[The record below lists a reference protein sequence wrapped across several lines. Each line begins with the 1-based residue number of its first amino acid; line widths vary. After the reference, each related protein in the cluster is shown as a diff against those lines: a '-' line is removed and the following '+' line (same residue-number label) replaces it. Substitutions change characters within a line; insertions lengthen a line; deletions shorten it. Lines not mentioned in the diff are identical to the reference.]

1 MRAFLRSQAMATPS
15 FQANLHAQYKKL
27 RRSIKLAV
35 QMVMTFLLIVS
46 CQQTAPLPNQPVTL
60 KLSGWSASP
69 AEQRL
74 LNQVLKDFEATH
86 PAIKVRFEVI
96 ADQYMDVIKTRLI
109 GDAAPDVFYLDSI
122 EAPFLIQQNVLEPLD
137 AYITPAFDLAD
148 FEPNLLQTFAHQN
161 QVYGLPKD
169 YSTLALFYNRKAFA
183 AAGLTQPPETWEDLL
198 VAAKKLTI
206 DRNQDNRPDQY
217 GLGILPELPRQM
229 HSIEAFG
236 GQVVDAQSH
245 ATFATAAGIKGTRL
259 ALLQYRDDRTSAR
272 AVDVGANNGSEM
284 FGQGKAAMV
293 IEGNWAIPY
302 LQETFPDL
310 DFATAEAP
318 KINNKPATMVFTVA
332 YVMNRQTQHKQAAW
346 ELIAYLTGKEGMGKW
361 TSTGF
366 ALPSRKSVAKELAQ
380 KFSESGDP
388 CGICEAARLR
398 APLLAGVSYATPW
411 QIGNYPAAIVNNFNN
426 QYLSALLGQQPL
438 EAAIVKAQE
447 SANQQIEAAL

>member
-1 MRAFLRSQAMATPS
+1 MATHFYHKA
-15 FQANLHAQYKKL
+15 FQLYYKRL
-27 RRSIKLAV
+27 RLAV
-35 QMVMTFLLIVS
+35 QILVTFLVIVS
-46 CQQTAPLPNQPVTL
+46 CQQSVPLSDQPVTL

-69 AEQRL
+69 SEQRL
-74 LNQVLKDFEATH
+74 LNQVLRDFETTH
-86 PAIKVRFEVI
+86 PKIKVRFEVI

-137 AYITPAFDLAD
+137 PYVTPEFDLSD
-148 FEPNLLQTFAHQN
+148 FEPNLMQPFSQQN
-161 QVYGLPKD
+161 RIYGLPKD
-169 YSTLALFYNRKAFA
+169 FSTLALFYNRKAFA
-183 AAGLTQPPETWEDLL
+183 EAGLSQPPQSWEDLL
-198 VAAKKLTI
+198 TASKKLTI
-206 DRNQDNRPDQY
+206 DRNKDGRPDQY

-229 HSIEAFG
+229 HSIAAFG
-236 GQVVDAQSH
+236 GEVVDAQGN
-245 ATFATAAGIKGTRL
+245 AVFATEAGIKGAGL
-259 ALLQYRDDRTSAR
+259 GVQQYQDRTAAR

-318 KINNKPATMVFTVA
+318 QINNQPATMVFTVA
-332 YVMNRQTQHKQAAW
+332 YVMNRQTQQKQAAW

-366 ALPSRKSVAKELAQ
+366 ALPSRRSLAQQLAQ
-380 KFSESGDP
+380 KLSQEGDQ
-388 CGICEAARLR
+388 LR

-411 QIGNYPAAIVNNFNN
+411 AIGQYPAAIVNNFNN
-426 QYLSALLGQQPL
+426 QYLSALLGQQDL
-438 EAAIVKAQE
+438 RAAIVKAQD
-447 SANQQIEAAL
+447 SANRQIQSAL

>member
-1 MRAFLRSQAMATPS
+1 MALPS
-15 FQANLHAQYKKL
+15 LPANAQLKQL
-27 RRSIKLAV
+27 RRSIKLTV
-35 QMVMTFLLIVS
+35 QVVLTFLLIVS
-46 CQQTAPLPNQPVTL
+46 CQQTISLPNQPVTL

-86 PAIKVRFEVI
+86 PTIKVRFEVI

-122 EAPFLIQQNVLEPLD
+122 EAPFLIQQDVLEPLNP
-137 AYITPAFDLAD
+137 YITPAFDLAD
-148 FEPNLLQTFAHQN
+148 FEPNLLQTFSQQN
-161 QVYGLPKD
+161 QIYGLPKD

-206 DRNQDNRPDQY
+206 DRNQDNKPDQY

-236 GQVVDAQSH
+236 GQVVDAQNN
-245 ATFATAAGIKGTRL
+245 ATFATEAGIKGASL
-259 ALLQYRDDRTSAR
+259 GIQQYRNDRTSAR

-302 LQETFPDL
+302 LKETFPDL

-318 KINNKPATMVFTVA
+318 KLNNKPATMVFTVA

-366 ALPSRKSVAKELAQ
+366 ALPSRKSIAKELAQ
-380 KFSESGDP
+380 KLSESGD
-388 CGICEAARLR
+388 RLR

-426 QYLSALLGQQPL
+426 QYLSALLGQQDL
-438 EAAIVKAQE
+438 QEAIVKAQA
-447 SANQQIEAAL
+447 SANQQIRAAL

>member
-1 MRAFLRSQAMATPS
+1 MAIPS
-15 FQANLHAQYKKL
+15 FPSDFLQSHYQKFK
-27 RRSIKLAV
+27 RSISLGV
-35 QMVMTFLLIVS
+35 QIVVTFLVIIS
-46 CQQTAPLPNQPVTL
+46 CQQSTPQPSQPITL

-109 GDAAPDVFYLDSI
+109 GDAAPDVFYLDSV
-122 EAPFLIQQNVLEPLD
+122 EAPFLIQQNVLEPLNN
-137 AYITPAFDLAD
+137 YLTPEFDLAD
-148 FEPNLLQTFAHQN
+148 FSPNLLQPFTQHN
-161 QVYGLPKD
+161 QIYGLPKD
-169 YSTLALFYNRKAFA
+169 FSTLALFYNRKAFA
-183 AAGLTQPPETWEDLL
+183 AAGVTQPPKNWEDLL
-198 VAAKKLTI
+198 AASKQLTI
-206 DRNQDNRPDQY
+206 DRNKDGRPDQY

-229 HSIEAFG
+229 HIITAFG
-236 GQVVDAQSH
+236 GQVVDAQSN
-245 ATFATAAGIKGTRL
+245 AAFATESGIKGTSL
-259 ALLQYRDDRTSAR
+259 GVQQYRDDRTSAR

-310 DFATAEAP
+310 DFATAEVP
-318 KINNKPATMVFTVA
+318 QVNNKPATMVFTVA
-332 YVMNRQTQHKQAAW
+332 YVMNSQTPQKQAAW
-346 ELIAYLTGKEGMGKW
+346 ELIAYLTGKEGMSKW

-366 ALPSRKSVAKELAQ
+366 ALPSRQSVAKDLTQ
-380 KFSESGDP
+380 KLNQAGDP

-411 QIGNYPAAIVNNFNN
+411 EIGQYPAAIVNNFNN

-438 EAAIVKAQE
+438 EEAIVKAQKN
-447 SANQQIEAAL
+447 ANQQIKASL